1 MDTLAWAFVIV
12 SIKVKKVKMH
22 TLASK
27 SSCKDREL
35 SPRYYYKLSEKIS
48 CLKRLKKCV
57 RAFLA
62 FLFTQV
68 GVIMLI
74 ATYMVCGAAIFQ
86 NIEADS
92 QMEVAVVAHLVRTV
106 SEGELFTFLILKW
119 SVWNL
124 IFGKLN

>member
-1 MDTLAWAFVIV
+1 M
-12 SIKVKKVKMH
+12 
-22 TLASK
+22 
-27 SSCKDREL
+27 
-35 SPRYYYKLSEKIS
+35 
-48 CLKRLKKCV
+48 
-57 RAFLA
+57 
-62 FLFTQV
+62 
-68 GVIMLI
+68 IMLI